1 MNERL
6 GKGLEALIRDIPERT
21 NQATGITTVKVE
33 HISPNRY
40 QPRKMFDPIKL
51 QELSDSIKQNGII
64 QPIIVTKREDSDYEL
79 IAGERRLEAAKLAGF
94 DEVPVII
101 RSVSKKEQLQF
112 AIIENIQRENLNA
125 IEESKAY
132 QQLVEEFN
140 MTHNQ
145 ISEIMGKDRVTI
157 TNSLRLLKL
166 SDTIQDYIL
175 SGELTAGH
183 ARAILQ
189 VEEALQENFA
199 KHLAVNSCSVRQAE
213 DLSKSWV
220 EPLSHTRQ
228 SRPKIYSNVIEETEL
243 KQIYKVKV
251 KIDDSNG
258 RGKITFKFSNEE
270 EKKQLL
276 EQLMKQ

>member
-21 NQATGITTVKVE
+21 NQSTGITTVRVE

-40 QPRKMFDPIKL
+40 QPRKTFDPVKL

-94 DEVPVII
+94 FEVPVIV

-112 AIIENIQRENLNA
+112 AIIENIQRENLNG
-125 IEESKAY
+125 IEEAKAY
-132 QQLVEEFN
+132 QQLVDEFN
-140 MTHNQ
+140 MTHAQ

-157 TNSLRLLKL
+157 TNALRLLRL
-166 SDTIQDYIL
+166 SSTIQDYI
-175 SGELTAGH
+175 SNGELTAGH

-189 VEEALQENFA
+189 IEEALQESFT
-199 KHLAVNSCSVRQAE
+199 KHLVSNNCSVRQAE
-213 DLSKSWV
+213 ELSKTWV
-220 EPLSHTRQ
+220 PSHSSVKQ
-228 SRPKIYSNVIEETEL
+228 SRPKIYSHVIEETEL
-243 KQIYKVKV
+243 KQIFKVNV
-251 KIDDSNG
+251 KIDDKNG
-258 RGKITFKFSNEE
+258 RGKVIFKYANEE

>member
-94 DEVPVII
+94 EEVPVII

-125 IEESKAY
+125 IEEAKAY
-132 QQLVEEFN
+132 QQLMEEFN
-140 MTHNQ
+140 MTHVQ

-166 SDTIQDYIL
+166 SHTIQEYIL
-175 SGELTAGH
+175 NGELTAGH

-189 VEEALQENFA
+189 IEEALQESFA
-199 KHLAVNSCSVRQAE
+199 KHLINNSCSVRQAE
-213 DLSKSWV
+213 ELSKTWV
-220 EPLSHTRQ
+220 PSHTSTKQ
-228 SRPKIYSNVIEETEL
+228 SRPKIYSHVIEETEL
-243 KQIYKVKV
+243 KQIYKVNV
-251 KIDDSNG
+251 KIDDKDG
-258 RGKITFKFSNEE
+258 KGKIVFKYKTDE

>member
-6 GKGLEALIRDIPERT
+6 GRGLEALIRDIPEST
-21 NQATGITTVKVE
+21 NQATGITTVRVD

-40 QPRKMFDPIKL
+40 QPRKTFDTSKL

-64 QPIIVTKREDSDYEL
+64 QPIIVTKKDDSDYEL

-94 DEVPVII
+94 EEVPVII

-112 AIIENIQRENLNA
+112 AIIENIQRENLSA
-125 IEESKAY
+125 IEEARAY
-132 QQLVEEFN
+132 QQLVEEFS
-140 MTHNQ
+140 MTHAQ

-157 TNSLRLLKL
+157 TNSLRLLRL
-166 SDTIQDYIL
+166 SPEIQDYIV
-175 SGELTAGH
+175 SGNLTAGH

-189 VEEALQENFA
+189 VVDEHQEGFA
-199 KHLAVNSCSVRQAE
+199 KYLAVNNCSVRQAE
-213 DLSKSWV
+213 ELSKTW
-220 EPLSHTRQ
+220 EQPQTHIRQQQIKNHSHD
-228 SRPKIYSNVIEETEL
+228 IEETEL
-243 KQIYKVKV
+243 KQLYRVNV
-251 KIDDSNG
+251 KIDDKNG
-258 RGKITFKFSNEE
+258 RGKIIFKYSSEE

>member
-6 GKGLEALIRDIPERT
+6 GRGLEALIRDIPERT

-33 HISPNRY
+33 NISPNRY
-40 QPRKMFDPIKL
+40 QPRKSFDQAKL
-51 QELSDSIKQNGII
+51 KELSDSIKQNGII
-64 QPIIVTKREDSDYEL
+64 QPIIVTKKDDSDYEL

-94 DEVPVII
+94 EEVPVII

-125 IEESKAY
+125 VEEAKAY

-140 MTHNQ
+140 MTHAQ

-157 TNSLRLLKL
+157 TNSLRLLRL
-166 SDTIQDYIL
+166 STGIQDYIIN
-175 SGELTAGH
+175 GELTAGH

-189 VEEALQENFA
+189 VDDSLQEGFA
-199 KHLAVNSCSVRQAE
+199 KYLAENSTSVRQAE
-213 DLSKSWV
+213 ELAKSW
-220 EPLSHTRQ
+220 EQPRSHTRQ
-228 SRPKIYSNVIEETEL
+228 VKPKMNTNVIEETEL
-243 KQIYKVKV
+243 KQIYRVGV
-251 KIDDSNG
+251 KIEDRNG
-258 RGKITFKFSNEE
+258 KGKIIFKFGNDE

>member
-6 GKGLEALIRDIPERT
+6 GKGLDALIRDIPERT
-21 NQATGITTVKVE
+21 NQATGITTVRVE

-40 QPRKMFDPIKL
+40 QPRKAFDPVKL
-51 QELSDSIKQNGII
+51 KELSDSIKQNGII

-94 DEVPVII
+94 EEVPVII

-125 IEESKAY
+125 IEEAMAY
-132 QQLVEEFN
+132 QQLVVEFN
-140 MTHNQ
+140 MTHAQ

-157 TNSLRLLKL
+157 TNSLRLLRL
-166 SDTIQDYIL
+166 SSSIQDYIL
-175 SGELTAGH
+175 SGTLTAGH

-189 VEEALQENFA
+189 VEESLQESFA
-199 KHLAVNSCSVRQAE
+199 KHLAANGSSVRQAE
-213 DLSKSWV
+213 EMAKSWLQ
-220 EPLSHTRQ
+220 PHTSVRQ
-228 SRPKIYSNVIEETEL
+228 SHPKIYSHVIEETEL
-243 KQIYKVKV
+243 KQIFKVNV
-251 KIDDSNG
+251 KIDDKNG
-258 RGKITFKFSNEE
+258 RGKIIFKYSNDE
-270 EKKQLL
+270 EKKELL